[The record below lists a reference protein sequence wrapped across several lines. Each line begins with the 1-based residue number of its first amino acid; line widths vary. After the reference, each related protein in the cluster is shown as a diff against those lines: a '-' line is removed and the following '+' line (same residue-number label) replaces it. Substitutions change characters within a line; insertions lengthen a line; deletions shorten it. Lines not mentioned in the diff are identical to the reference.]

1 MEMKK
6 YILYFLIILISISLF
21 CYSIFIVRKKT
32 MVNDLE
38 EIMLPIKSSISLN
51 SIISYKS
58 NNPTYELYY
67 RTQFVMAPI
76 IVENNETNATILLVE
91 DLNIQKPIDF
101 SNANEYKTIQ
111 SYTNKKFKVLLLKK
125 EK

>member
-1 MEMKK
+1 MEKKK
-6 YILYFLIILISISLF
+6 YLLYFLIILIAISLL

-32 MVNDLE
+32 LISDLE
-38 EIMLPIKSSISLN
+38 EIILPIKSSISLN

-58 NNPTYELYY
+58 NNKSIELYY
-67 RTQFVMAPI
+67 STQFAMVPI
-76 IVENNETNATILLVE
+76 IVENNQTNATILLLE

-111 SYTNKKFKVLLLKK
+111 SYKNKKFKVLLLKK
-125 EK
+125 E

>member
-6 YILYFLIILISISLF
+6 YILYFLIILIAISLF
-21 CYSIFIVRKKT
+21 CYAIFIVRKKT
-32 MVNDLE
+32 IMSDLE
-38 EIMLPIKSSISLN
+38 EIILPIKSSISLN

-58 NNPTYELYY
+58 NNTSLELFY
-67 RTQFVMAPI
+67 RTQFVMVPI

-91 DLNIQKPIDF
+91 DLNIQKPINF